1 MYLIN
6 ELNCTDEEFKDKF
19 RIVWNQIKLMN
30 PFLEAEESPEGFVL
44 GGQPGAGK
52 NNAHKYAFRKI
63 EQEHNFHLRR

>member
-19 RIVWNQIKLMN
+19 RIVWNQIKFMN

-44 GGQPGAGK
+44 GGQLNIPRWQDIAS
-52 NNAHKYAFRKI
+52 KYDVK
-63 EQEHNFHLRR
+63 

>member
-6 ELNCTDEEFKDKF
+6 ELNCTDGEFKDKF

-44 GGQPGAGK
+44 GGQP
-52 NNAHKYAFRKI
+52 
-63 EQEHNFHLRR
+63 QEKQRSQICFPQG